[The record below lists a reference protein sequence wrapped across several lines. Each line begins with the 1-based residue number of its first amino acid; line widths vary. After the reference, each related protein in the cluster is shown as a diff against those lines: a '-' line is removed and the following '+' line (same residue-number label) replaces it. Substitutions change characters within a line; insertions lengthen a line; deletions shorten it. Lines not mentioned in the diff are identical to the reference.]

1 MLSFWHRGRVDSRPL
16 IMTKG
21 GLVRALNIT
30 ERILDGIHP
39 RIRGGE
45 AGGSGGGYNAAAAGV
60 AGAETVRL
68 ERGAELAPEPELDDM
83 THAGVVARAR
93 AEEQLGAGVKAGVG
107 MGAEGRTD
115 GDRAGTK
122 SGASAAHA
130 GTRAGVRGSESDSTA
145 TAAAAAV
152 AAAAAAAL
160 AHQDKS
166 GPKREE
172 GSDAGAGAGGIGAAG
187 AMGAGAVSA
196 ATAGAAV
203 RTRLTRAFV
212 HRRRRQVDN
221 ELMEDEDESLLGP
234 VLLREDDRALL
245 DAMRWA
251 EGPTNQVLNPK
262 FKNARP

>member
-1 MLSFWHRGRVDSRPL
+1 
-16 IMTKG
+16 MTKG

-122 SGASAAHA
+122 RGASAAHA

-152 AAAAAAAL
+152 AAAAL

-187 AMGAGAVSA
+187 VMGAGAVSA

-221 ELMEDEDESLLGP
+221 ELMEDEDKSLLGP

-262 FKNARP
+262 SKNARP